1 MVATVTLATLE
12 GRIASRLIDPSSIAV
27 PLSAIDTAI
36 NDSVTFWK
44 TRMFYFNQRQI
55 DLTLDVS
62 PALDGSA
69 TSDPFVLGYGNTNSL
84 YPNAPVLPQNFLF
97 ENPEN
102 GFTIPYNYLTYN
114 LKKESQAIYDNAN
127 LRGVGL
133 PYIYC
138 FRNGNYEIYFYPQIP
153 YTLRVNYYS
162 EYPPL
167 VSPTDNND
175 FTNYATKLIEYDATA
190 RLLSDLRL
198 DDERADRMN
207 ARAQT
212 EYVNLKS
219 RSRKQDATGH
229 LTVDSVLS

>member
-1 MVATVTLATLE
+1 MVAAVTLATLQ
-12 GRIASRLIDPSSIAV
+12 GRIASRLIDPSSVAV
-27 PLSAIDTAI
+27 PVAAITTAV
-36 NDSVTFWK
+36 NDSVAFWS
-44 TRMFYFNQRQI
+44 TRMFYFNQYVAN
-55 DLTLDVS
+55 LTLDVS
-62 PALDGSA
+62 HALDGSA
-69 TSDPFVLGYGNTNSL
+69 TSDPYVLGYENTNAL
-84 YPNAPVLPQNFLF
+84 YPNAPVLPQNFGF
-97 ENPEN
+97 EDPEN

-133 PYIYC
+133 PYIYTY
-138 FRNGNYEIYFYPQIP
+138 RAGNYEIYFLPQIA
-153 YTLRVNYYS
+153 YTLRVNYYAA
-162 EYPPL
+162 YQPL
-167 VSPTDNND
+167 VNSTDSND

-207 ARAQT
+207 ARAQI

-219 RSRKQDATGH
+219 RSRKQSATGH